1 MIEFINAEQTLPLR
15 NEVLRNGKLRLEDCQ
30 FEGDKTTDAFHV
42 GYFKDDRLI
51 AVVSFLPQE
60 REGFSG
66 MGYRLRGMAVLPE
79 YRKKGIGNLIANFGV
94 LYLKGKK
101 VSYVWCDARKVAY
114 SFYLGQGFEFISD
127 EFEIPEIGPH
137 RVMYLKLS

>member
-1 MIEFINAEQTLPLR
+1 MIEFISAEQTLPLR
-15 NEVLRNGKLRLEDCQ
+15 NVILRNGKLLLEECR
-30 FEGDKTTDAFHV
+30 FEGDEAAEAFHV
-42 GYFKDDRLI
+42 GYFKEGQLI
-51 AVVSFLPQE
+51 AVVSFLPQN

-114 SFYLGQGFEFISD
+114 SFYLGQGFEFISE
-127 EFEIPEIGPH
+127 EFEIQNIGPH